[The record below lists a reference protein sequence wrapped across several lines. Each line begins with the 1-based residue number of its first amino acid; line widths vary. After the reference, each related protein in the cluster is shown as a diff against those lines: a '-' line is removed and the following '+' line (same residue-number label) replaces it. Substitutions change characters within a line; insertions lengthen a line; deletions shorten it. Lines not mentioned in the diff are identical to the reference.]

1 VAISRV
7 HASRVRASARA
18 CLIAAALAA
27 PVGATPAGAIQQA
40 PAPTPTQPTAAKPTA
55 SKPAQTTPAQT
66 QPTGSRAGKGPTTE
80 TAAADAADRD
90 VRAARGMLER
100 GDAAKAIAL
109 VDPILARQPGH
120 PQAAA
125 VKVDALIGL
134 GKVTGAL
141 DAYDAWFGAVKI
153 EDSAMLS
160 RIAVAELETLQA
172 ESLLQTDALAALS
185 VHPGPRGARARTQLT
200 ELATANPPSSRSW
213 PATVALCRLGDAAA
227 AKRAAQAYRE
237 STGSGR
243 VTALDA
249 VIAAG
254 GPGAE
259 AILRDALGVRDAMIQ
274 STAAD
279 GAATLQLKGLVPDL
293 QQATKTGELFARF
306 TAAVALAHLGATG
319 GEALIEAGAASPAQ
333 DARLR
338 VAGARKARGDKG
350 WIDAARSLLTSD
362 DVAVRYQA
370 AGMLLEVDRP
380 AAVKVLQTGTQDPN
394 PAVRTLV
401 ADVVTKDPGT
411 PTAELRRLLRDG
423 VPRVRLSAAAAILRR
438 PAPPY

>member
-1 VAISRV
+1 MATRSVLGTALLAAV
-7 HASRVRASARA
+7 
-18 CLIAAALAA
+18 IAAPAVAA
-27 PVGATPAGAIQQA
+27 QA
-40 PAPTPTQPTAAKPTA
+40 PTSKAAA
-55 SKPAQTTPAQT
+55 I
-66 QPTGSRAGKGPTTE
+66 
-80 TAAADAADRD
+80 AAADAADRD
-90 VRAARGMLER
+90 VRTARGLLER

-109 VDPILARQPGH
+109 VDPVLAKQPGH
-120 PQAAA
+120 PQATA
-125 VKVDALIGL
+125 VKVDALLGL
-134 GKVTGAL
+134 GERTRAL
-141 DAYDAWFGAVKI
+141 DTYDAWHGAVKL
-153 EDSAMLS
+153 EDTTLLS
-160 RIAVAELETLQA
+160 RIAVAELEALQA
-172 ESLLQTDALAALS
+172 ESLLHIDALAALS
-185 VHPGPRGARARTQLT
+185 VQQGPRGTRARTQLT

-213 PATVALCRLGDAAA
+213 PAIVALCRLGDEAA

-243 VTALDA
+243 VTALEA

-259 AILRDALGVRDAMIQ
+259 AILRDALGVRDAMVQ

-279 GAATLQLKGLVPDL
+279 GAATLKLKGLVPDL
-293 QQATKTGELFARF
+293 QQVAKTGELFARF

-319 GEALIEAGAASPAQ
+319 GETLLDAGAKSPAQ

-338 VAGARKARGDKG
+338 VAGARKARGDRG
-350 WIDAARSLLTSD
+350 WIEAAKPLLASD

-370 AGMLLEVDRP
+370 AAMLIEADRP
-380 AAVKVLQTGTQDPN
+380 AAIKVLQTGTQDPN

-411 PTAELRRLLRDG
+411 PIAELRRLLRDG

-438 PAPPY
+438 PAPPR